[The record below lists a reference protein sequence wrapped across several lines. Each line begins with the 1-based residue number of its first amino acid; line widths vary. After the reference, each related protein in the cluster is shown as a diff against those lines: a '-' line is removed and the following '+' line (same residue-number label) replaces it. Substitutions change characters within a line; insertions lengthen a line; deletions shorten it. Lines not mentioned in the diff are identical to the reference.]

1 MVPRKQIGGNMENYK
16 EIVEKLR
23 STKSESKRKLLDEAA
38 DTIERLE
45 AERNELA
52 IAALREQEERSKGC
66 IHCSQESDIP
76 LPTDMGFTWIS
87 GNELQN
93 SYGECVIKFCPMCGR
108 KLYISEDIK
117 SSEYIKKD
125 IEN

>member
-1 MVPRKQIGGNMENYK
+1 MTGEEAIEVLKHTEKNIKYDGDRK
-16 EIVEKLR
+16 EIYFTDKWVQAYEM
-23 STKSESKRKLLDEAA
+23 
-38 DTIERLE
+38 
-45 AERNELA
+45 A
-52 IAALREQEERSKGC
+52 IAVLREQEEWSKGC

-108 KLYISEDIK
+108 KLEV
-117 SSEYIKKD
+117 EG
-125 IEN
+125 